1 MSNLFFVILTY
12 SRFCYIQDDIW
23 FLHYSRGKNRG
34 KERPKELT
42 LFLSKNNL
50 PCSRIFLLE
59 FRIILMNRD
68 LTNFFFCLFV
78 YYQKESKNSK
88 RGHNPKGHDL
98 WTLTVFPDKSVI
110 PLCLCSQTT
119 TSYTLGICFVIPAAP
134 KIVHIETQTPTWVM
148 GSFLQ
153 KKKKIFV
160 H

>member
-1 MSNLFFVILTY
+1 
-12 SRFCYIQDDIW
+12 
-23 FLHYSRGKNRG
+23 
-34 KERPKELT
+34 
-42 LFLSKNNL
+42 
-50 PCSRIFLLE
+50 
-59 FRIILMNRD
+59 MNRD
-68 LTNFFFCLFV
+68 LTNLFFCLFV

-153 KKKKIFV
+153 KKKNPRSLDQFNSGFYFLPAEVILTGICSMTECYLSRAEQISSIIS
-160 H
+160 